1 MAFAMLRSSQRVRL
15 AGAAGAA
22 VCGAAASYFAPPAAL
37 EQLWTPTNWF
47 AVAADPPP
55 ALSPWEWRPLKVWSV
70 TPQSH
75 NVSLIRFVFDDVHAA
90 AGMECASYLLTRAY
104 IGKEKPDGTRGVV
117 LRPYTPSHTTIG
129 YLELVIKRYEDGKMS
144 QHIHSLKPGDTLDF
158 KGPIMGT
165 YIIPN
170 EFESIGLI
178 AGGTGITPM
187 LQVAQR
193 VLEND
198 VDKTRVSLIFANV
211 TEDDIILRDKIDE
224 LKANHPDQFQVHY
237 VLDQP
242 PEGWTGG
249 SGYISKDM
257 LAERLPP
264 PSLGGLAKVLICGPP
279 GMVEHVSGDLPTKK
293 KGQGKVG
300 GLLAELGYTKGQVFK
315 F

>member
-1 MAFAMLRSSQRVRL
+1 MRFWTLVEIGTHDNSCEQRESYCERASRVIVHVFIQGRLPMAFAMLRSSQRVRL

-104 IGKEKPDGTRGVV
+104 IGKEKPDGTRGAV

-129 YLELVIKRYEDGKMS
+129 YLELVIKRYEEGKMS

-187 LQVAQR
+187 LQVHAPR
-193 VLEND
+193 HVHTCSRCTHRGICIHAPGACMHACAFVHMYVL
-198 VDKTRVSLIFANV
+198 
-211 TEDDIILRDKIDE
+211 
-224 LKANHPDQFQVHY
+224 QVHACMRAHSCTCTCSRWRSACSRMTSTRR
-237 VLDQP
+237 
-242 PEGWTGG
+242 EC
-249 SGYISKDM
+249 
-257 LAERLPP
+257 R
-264 PSLGGLAKVLICGPP
+264 
-279 GMVEHVSGDLPTKK
+279 
-293 KGQGKVG
+293 
-300 GLLAELGYTKGQVFK
+300 
-315 F
+315 